1 MLVQERIP
9 FYRNKKIREHG
20 VKYSLDC
27 FLIPVDHVS
36 TDIDWHRN
44 NRYFVQVLIFSGKPK
59 YRWYD
64 VSENFRVLLSARH
77 YAVLVSPNKDET
89 FVHCAHS
96 LGNLAV
102 GKGDVPVILCI
113 MLLASEK
120 VLGIWALAT
129 HPSQHFQGSPLLFPV
144 LQWILYHW
152 NLPCR
157 LYFF

>member
-1 MLVQERIP
+1 MKCLC
-9 FYRNKKIREHG
+9 KKG
-20 VKYSLDC
+20 
-27 FLIPVDHVS
+27 FLFIETKKFENMAWNIHSTVPVDHVS

-44 NRYFVQVLIFSGKPK
+44 HRYFVQVLIFSGQPK

-102 GKGDVPVILCI
+102 GTGDVPVVPCI

-129 HPSQHFQGSPLLFPV
+129 HPSQHFQGSPPPFSCTSV
-144 LQWILYHW
+144 
-152 NLPCR
+152 NLIS
-157 LYFF
+157 LKFAL